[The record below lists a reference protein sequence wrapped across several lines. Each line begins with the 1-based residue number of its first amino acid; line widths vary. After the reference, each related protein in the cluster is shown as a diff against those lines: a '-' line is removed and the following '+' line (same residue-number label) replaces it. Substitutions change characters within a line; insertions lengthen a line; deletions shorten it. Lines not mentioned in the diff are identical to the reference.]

1 MMGNNVN
8 DEIRLSLVPLLQELI
23 PSIDINDQSKA
34 NYVLYLFDFV
44 FTNSF
49 FEDSSSVRLQIFS
62 LVFFLKNFYKI
73 FCSFLSEM

>member
-1 MMGNNVN
+1 MLGSNVT

-44 FTNSF
+44 FTNTFIEDGSSF
-49 FEDSSSVRLQIFS
+49 IGNDNLTARDD
-62 LVFFLKNFYKI
+62 K
-73 FCSFLSEM
+73 

>member
-1 MMGNNVN
+1 MCFKLNIFSQVCIMMGSNVN

-49 FEDSSSVRLQIFS
+49 FEDSSSVWL
-62 LVFFLKNFYKI
+62 
-73 FCSFLSEM
+73 